1 MRQPHAESIMEFL
14 STDVNRRVFVKGI
27 GFITVGLLMGTLGGC
42 EELAAAIRNR
52 PVRRRL
58 RTGSAAVDA
67 DIATYRQAVELMKA
81 LPASD
86 PRSWTAQAAIHGTPA
101 GFAFCQ
107 HGTQHFFDWHRAYL
121 FHFEKICQKLTG
133 NASFGL
139 PYWNWN
145 QNAAIN
151 PAFLD
156 ATSALFLARTRT
168 SMAGNSSVESPALD
182 GILSDTNFFTVQNQ
196 TEGTPHNSVH
206 SFIGATMGSYSSALD
221 PLFWTHHCMVDY
233 MWAKWNIE
241 LGNDNTNDATWVN
254 TPNQHFVDANGT
266 VAEMTAGITT
276 ILPLLSYQY
285 ESSAIGSSPAT
296 LTIVKK
302 REFQQ
307 LEKRIR
313 TGANIRFDVKQ
324 RVRIAEKAAV
334 SIARPITRETTL
346 SPADFAAIITGN
358 AATQR
363 VFLTVGFAKLPATS
377 DYAVRVYINL
387 PNAGRS
393 TPNDDPHY
401 AGSFAFFGTSA
412 PEGTPAEAAEH
423 THQPRFLVN
432 ITETLLRLV
441 RRGELKETAP
451 ITVQLVAVP
460 FGDNFEAPETQLL
473 LEDIDIITTPV
484 IVRSAK

>member
-1 MRQPHAESIMEFL
+1 MELL
-14 STDVNRRVFVKGI
+14 STDINRRVFVKGV
-27 GFITVGLLMGTLGGC
+27 GFITVGVLMGTLGGC
-42 EELAAAIRNR
+42 EDLAEAIRNR

-86 PRSWTAQAAIHGTPA
+86 PRSWTSQAAIHGSAA

-121 FHFEKICQKLTG
+121 SYFEKICQKLTG
-133 NASFGL
+133 NAHFGL

-145 QNAAIN
+145 QNAAIH

-156 ATSALFLARTRT
+156 VSSALFLSRTRT
-168 SMAGNSSVESPALD
+168 SMAGNAAVSTGTLD
-182 GILSDTNFFTVQNQ
+182 GMLSDTNFFTFQQQV
-196 TEGTPHNSVH
+196 EGTPHNSVH
-206 SFIGATMGSYSSALD
+206 SFIGGTMGTGASGLD

-241 LGNDNTNDATWVN
+241 LGNDNTNDPAWAN

-276 ILPLLSYQY
+276 ILPLLTYQY

-296 LTIVKK
+296 LTIVRK

-307 LEKRIR
+307 LEKRVR
-313 TGANIRFDVKQ
+313 EGANIRFDVRQ

-334 SIARPITRETTL
+334 SIARPITRETKL
-346 SPADFAAIITGN
+346 SAADYAAIINGN
-358 AATQR
+358 AAAQR
-363 VFLTVGFAKLPATS
+363 VFLTIGFARLPATS
-377 DYAVRVYINL
+377 DYAVRVFINL
-387 PNAGRS
+387 PGADRS
-393 TPNDDPHY
+393 TTTDDPHY
-401 AGSFAFFGTSA
+401 AGSFAFFGTAA
-412 PEGTPAEAAEH
+412 PESTPAATGDH
-423 THQPRFLVN
+423 VHQPRFLVN
-432 ITETLLRLV
+432 ITETLQRLLR
-441 RRGELKETAP
+441 RQELRETDP
-451 ITVQLVAVP
+451 FTVQLVAVP
-460 FGDNFEAPETQLL
+460 FGDNFEAAETQLQ
-473 LEDIDIITTPV
+473 LEEIDLITTPV
-484 IVRSAK
+484 LVRSAK

>member
-1 MRQPHAESIMEFL
+1 MEFL
-14 STDVNRRVFVKGI
+14 SHDVDRRVFIKGI
-27 GFITVGLLMGTLGGC
+27 GFITVGVLMGTLGGC

-52 PVRRRL
+52 PTRRRL

-81 LPASD
+81 LPGSD
-86 PRSWTAQAAIHGTPA
+86 PRSWTAQAAIHGSGA
-101 GFAFCQ
+101 GFNFCQ

-121 FHFEKICQKLTG
+121 LYFEKICQKLTG

-156 ATSALFLARTRT
+156 TTSALFLARNRT
-168 SMAGNSSVESPALD
+168 TVAGNNAVSTTALD
-182 GILSDTNFFTVQNQ
+182 GMLSDTNFFTFQQQV
-196 TEGTPHNSVH
+196 EGTPHNTVH
-206 SFIGATMGSYSSALD
+206 GFIGATMGTGASALD
-221 PLFWTHHCMVDY
+221 PVFWTHHCMVDY

-241 LGNDNTNDATWVN
+241 LENDNTGDPTWVN

-285 ESSAIGSSPAT
+285 ESSAVGSSPAM

-307 LEKRIR
+307 LETRIR
-313 TGANIRFDVKQ
+313 KGADIRFDIRQ
-324 RVRIAEKAAV
+324 RVRIAEKAQV

-346 SPADFAAIITGN
+346 SSADFAAIIKGN
-358 AATQR
+358 AAAQR
-363 VFLTVGFAKLPATS
+363 VFLTIGFARLPLAS
-377 DYAVRVYINL
+377 DYAVRVFINL
-387 PNAGRS
+387 PGASRA
-393 TPNDDPHY
+393 TPIDDPHY

-412 PEGTPAEAAEH
+412 AEGSPAAAAEH

-432 ITETLLRLV
+432 ITETLRRLTG
-441 RRGELKETAP
+441 RDELKETAP
-451 ITVQLVAVP
+451 FSVQLVAVP